1 MNEDL
6 FYKCSEINDY
16 LIDGDEPKARDLL
29 IQLLDYV
36 GRNNIQYFPLLNSLI
51 REVGLYPYMDVN
63 SSEWEDAFV
72 YNLFKADIGLNEEK
86 VLHREQFRLL
96 SSLLAGKNI
105 AVSAPTSF
113 GKSFVID
120 AFIKLRKP
128 RNVAIIVPTIALTD
142 ETRRRI
148 YKKFANEYNI
158 ITTTDIPLAERNIF
172 IFPQERALCYVNKI
186 DSLDILIVDEFYKS
200 SKDFEKER
208 SASLIKAILKLGQI
222 AKQKYYLAPNI
233 TKIEDNQF
241 TKDMEF
247 MKMDFNTV
255 FLKVTDY
262 YPQIGTDTQKKGEYF
277 LNLNRT
283 LKGKTL
289 IYAGSFS
296 NITSLSNLIL
306 ETSPKIDSVLLNDF
320 SDWLGKNYDY
330 NWNLTLLAKRG
341 VGVHNGSLHR
351 SLSQIQIKLFEENE
365 GLNRLISTSSI
376 IEGVN
381 TSAENVIVWMTSG
394 RGLQLSNFAY
404 KNLIGRAG
412 RMFKHFIGNIYVLA
426 KRPNDTETQL
436 AIPFPEEILGDLDK
450 EKYEKILTREQVA
463 KIDEHDKEMLNL
475 VGNAYKEYKNDSI
488 LQAQDSNLL
497 KTIAHKLS
505 SNPEAWECLKYLNYS
520 NPDYWDAAL
529 YKILNL
535 QPGAWDAK
543 YGTFVEFVKIL
554 SGNWEKT
561 IPELL
566 QDLDDI
572 GIGLDTFFRLERNVS
587 FKLSSLISDVNI
599 LQKAILKS
607 DFDLSPFI
615 SKLSSVFLPTVVYQL
630 EEYGL
635 PRMIAKKIQNS
646 GLIDFEDK
654 GLTLSAAISKFNTL
668 NDEDIISC
676 SKLESFEIYIYNYF
690 KDGITQ

>member
-1 MNEDL
+1 M
-6 FYKCSEINDY
+6 K
-16 LIDGDEPKARDLL
+16 
-29 IQLLDYV
+29 
-36 GRNNIQYFPLLNSLI
+36 
-51 REVGLYPYMDVN
+51 
-63 SSEWEDAFV
+63 V
-72 YNLFKADIGLNEEK
+72 Y
-86 VLHREQFRLL
+86 
-96 SSLLAGKNI
+96 
-105 AVSAPTSF
+105 
-113 GKSFVID
+113 
-120 AFIKLRKP
+120 
-128 RNVAIIVPTIALTD
+128 
-142 ETRRRI
+142 
-148 YKKFANEYNI
+148 
-158 ITTTDIPLAERNIF
+158 
-172 IFPQERALCYVNKI
+172 
-186 DSLDILIVDEFYKS
+186 
-200 SKDFEKER
+200 
-208 SASLIKAILKLGQI
+208 
-222 AKQKYYLAPNI
+222 
-233 TKIEDNQF
+233 
-241 TKDMEF
+241 
-247 MKMDFNTV
+247 
-255 FLKVTDY
+255 
-262 YPQIGTDTQKKGEYF
+262 
-277 LNLNRT
+277 
-283 LKGKTL
+283 
-289 IYAGSFS
+289 
-296 NITSLSNLIL
+296 
-306 ETSPKIDSVLLNDF
+306 
-320 SDWLGKNYDY
+320 
-330 NWNLTLLAKRG
+330 
-341 VGVHNGSLHR
+341 
-351 SLSQIQIKLFEENE
+351 
-365 GLNRLISTSSI
+365 RLISTSSI

-394 RGLQLSNFAY
+394 RGLQFSNFAY